1 MGAGQHNFNSY
12 CDLRSSSLKR
22 GAQAE
27 GLSAREGDKVT
38 ADAFLFWFL
47 ALITIGGASLV
58 ILMKNPIYSALALV
72 FTMCGIAALFVTL
85 DAFFVAGVQ
94 IIVYAGAVMVL
105 FVMVLMLFDLK
116 HEVEAFSKGR
126 ITGAIKLATAGLL
139 AGLVMGAIFYSS
151 TAVDTVI
158 TKQLAAASGDP
169 SKQLGMRLFTQHIF
183 AFEALGILLLVVA
196 VGAVALARSKGGTH
210 HDQR

>member
-1 MGAGQHNFNSY
+1 M
-12 CDLRSSSLKR
+12 
-22 GAQAE
+22 
-27 GLSAREGDKVT
+27 T

-47 ALITIGGASLV
+47 AFATVGGASLV
-58 ILMKNPIYSALALV
+58 ILMKNPVYSALALV
-72 FTMCGIAALFVTL
+72 FTMCGVAALFVTL
-85 DAFFVAGVQ
+85 DAYFIAGVQ

-126 ITGAIKLATAGLL
+126 VAGVVKIVTAGLL
-139 AGLVMGAIFYSS
+139 AGLVAGSILYSTTTS
-151 TAVDTVI
+151 SPT
-158 TKQLAAASGDP
+158 LAKEMLEASDDP

-183 AFEALGILLLVVA
+183 AFEALGVLLLVIA

-210 HDQR
+210 HGQR